1 MYLNMKYLE
10 GNNLSFED
18 VFVLQLAKQQR
29 SEDCTDYLEGSKKSV
44 KSLEK
49 LGYLT
54 RIKGKKADPEM
65 SKIRIS
71 KEGATVLD
79 NLEIV
84 EVTEDDLTLF
94 DRMKGIYLNKEKVL
108 GNQKKTKMFIA
119 LFRVHSGINK
129 NNLAFLMNT
138 FVIDDR
144 NMKFN
149 NCLEYALFKPQNAY
163 ATKFDLEESRLY
175 QYYLTHKDH
184 FDKQFK
190 SIT

>member
-10 GNNLSFED
+10 EKKLSFED

-29 SEDCTDYLEGSKKSV
+29 TEDCTEYLEDFEKTV
-44 KSLEK
+44 ISLEK
-49 LGYLT
+49 ADYLT
-54 RIKGKKADPEM
+54 RIKGKKSDSEM

-71 KEGATVLD
+71 KEGDVILS

-84 EVTEDDLTLF
+84 EVTENDITLF
-94 DRMKGIYLNKEKVL
+94 NWIKGIYLSKEKVL

-119 LFRVHSGINK
+119 LFRVHSGIDL
-129 NNLAFLMNT
+129 NNLATLMNAFIT
-138 FVIDDR
+138 DDR
-144 NMKFN
+144 NMQYN

-175 QYYLTHKDH
+175 QYYLTHKAH
-184 FDKQFK
+184 FDNRFE
-190 SIT
+190 TN